1 MKAAAAKTV
10 YVCQDCGA
18 QSSRWLGRCADCGNW
33 NTYVEE
39 QARVT
44 APSRARARGTG
55 GTSTPLPL
63 VEVQFAQANRL
74 RLSMRELNQVLGGGI
89 VPGSLVLVGGDPGIG
104 KSTLLLQL
112 ADEVARTFGPVLYVS
127 GEESVQQLKLRA
139 QRLGIPGDR
148 LLVLAENDLE
158 RIVEHIE
165 RVRPMLAVIDSIQT
179 VFLDAVASAPG
190 SVSQVRECA
199 GRLMLVAKSTHIPIF
214 LVGHV
219 NKEGAIAG
227 PRVLE
232 HIVDTVLYLEGERHH
247 AFRIL
252 RGQKNRFGSTDEIGI
267 FEMRDDGMREVPDPA
282 RAFLQEGT
290 HTEVGNV
297 VTVAL
302 EGTRPLLVE
311 LQGLVTE
318 TAFGMPRRAV
328 NGIDLN
334 RVHLLV
340 AVLEKRARLPL
351 GKQDIFVN
359 VAGGVRLA
367 EPAADLAVALAI
379 ASNCR
384 DRPVGRDVVA
394 LGELGLSGEVRR
406 VPQLER
412 RLHEAHRLGFKR
424 AIVPAAGELKNLP
437 AAEGNGQIFP
447 PPQGEPPLSGSRD
460 FPRGHGRGGG
470 ALTVHRVETLV
481 EAMAR
486 CFTDD

>member
-1 MKAAAAKTV
+1 MKAAAAKSV
-10 YVCQDCGA
+10 YVCQDCGT
-18 QSSRWLGRCADCGNW
+18 QSARWVGRCAECGNW

-39 QARVT
+39 QVRAT
-44 APSRARARGTG
+44 APKRAPLRVVA
-55 GTSTPLPL
+55 GTSSPLPL
-63 VEVQFAQANRL
+63 AGVQFAETNRL

-112 ADEVARTFGPVLYVS
+112 SHEVAGTFGPVLYVS

-139 QRLGIPGDR
+139 QRLGITGDR
-148 LLVLAENDLE
+148 LLVLAENDLD
-158 RIVEHIE
+158 RIIEHVEQ
-165 RVRPMLAVIDSIQT
+165 VRPMLAVIDSIQT
-179 VFLDAVASAPG
+179 VFLGALASAPG

-199 GRLMLVAKSTHIPIF
+199 GRLMLLAKSTHIPVF

-282 RAFLQEGT
+282 RAFLQESSLSA
-290 HTEVGNV
+290 VGNV

-311 LQGLVTE
+311 LQALVTD
-318 TAFGMPRRAV
+318 TAYGLPRRAA
-328 NGIDLN
+328 NGVDLN
-334 RVHLLV
+334 RLHLLV
-340 AVLEKRARLPL
+340 AVLEKRAGLPL

-359 VAGGVRLA
+359 VAGGVRLT
-367 EPAADLAVALAI
+367 EPAVDLAVALAI
-379 ASNCR
+379 ASNHR

-412 RLHEAHRLGFKR
+412 RLNEAQRLGFKQ
-424 AIVPAAGELKNLP
+424 AIVPAANNLKLDSP
-437 AAEGNGQIFP
+437 S
-447 PPQGEPPLSGSRD
+447 PL
-460 FPRGHGRGGG
+460 RGGEG
-470 ALTVHRVETLV
+470 GGNSLTNLCREGGGEGFTVHRVETLA
-481 EAMAR
+481 EAMAWAFR
-486 CFTDD
+486 QPD

>member
-1 MKAAAAKTV
+1 MKAAAAKRV

-18 QSSRWLGRCADCGNW
+18 QSPKWVGRCTDCGNW
-33 NTYVEE
+33 NTYAEE
-39 QARVT
+39 AVRSS
-44 APSRARARGTG
+44 APDRTRLRLVA
-55 GTSTPLPL
+55 GTSTPVPL

-74 RLSMRELNQVLGGGI
+74 RLSMGELNQVLGGGI

-112 ADEVARTFGPVLYVS
+112 SHDVAATFGPVLYVS
-127 GEESVQQLKLRA
+127 GEESVQQIKLRA
-139 QRLGIPGDR
+139 QRLAIAGDR
-148 LLVLAENDLE
+148 VLVLAENDLE

-165 RVRPMLAVIDSIQT
+165 QVRPMLVVIDSIQT
-179 VFLDAVASAPG
+179 VFMDGVASAPG

-199 GRLMLVAKSTHIPIF
+199 GRLMLLAKSTQIPIF

-252 RGQKNRFGSTDEIGI
+252 RGQKNRFGSTNEIGI
-267 FEMRDDGMREVPDPA
+267 FEMRDDGMREVSDPA
-282 RAFLQEGT
+282 RAFLQDSSLGEL
-290 HTEVGNV
+290 GNV

-311 LQGLVTE
+311 LQALVTE
-318 TAFGMPRRAV
+318 TAYGLPRRSV
-328 NGIDLN
+328 NGADLN
-334 RVHLLV
+334 RLHMLV
-340 AVLEKRARLPL
+340 AVLEKRARVPL

-359 VAGGVRLA
+359 VAGGVRLT
-367 EPAADLAVALAI
+367 EPAADLALALAI
-379 ASNCR
+379 ASNGR
-384 DRPVGRDVVA
+384 DRPLGADVVV

-412 RLHEAHRLGFKR
+412 RLHESERLGFKQ
-424 AIVPAAGELKNLP
+424 AIVPAANDPVKRPPSPLPTQLP
-437 AAEGNGQIFP
+437 APLTREGQGGRMTLHPVQSLAEAIACCFASD
-447 PPQGEPPLSGSRD
+447 LSVTRL
-460 FPRGHGRGGG
+460 PRQH
-470 ALTVHRVETLV
+470 
-481 EAMAR
+481 
-486 CFTDD
+486 